1 MTTKRD
7 TTVFEDIFGQD
18 TGDALQA
25 KLEAAKTFV
34 ENNLEAERRRHAAE
48 VQAEE
53 RRKREAEAARLRPDR
68 RGYTWSNVVGN
79 DLSAVE
85 LVELARAS
93 GQPLADWLRAEAAE
107 LYGADDLEGLDFDRL
122 AAELAHDAR
131 GRAG

>member
-25 KLEAAKTFV
+25 KLEA
-34 ENNLEAERRRHAAE
+34 E
-48 VQAEE
+48 
-53 RRKREAEAARLRPDR
+53 RLRPDR

-107 LYGADDLEGLDFDRL
+107 LYGDDLEGLDFDRL